1 MASSIYLINPAPGMA
16 TYFSAEVLAAN
27 GSPRLAYFAELVIA
41 TVAAFVPKDWNIT
54 LCDENI
60 DTVDFDS
67 EADFI
72 GITGKISQF
81 GRMQEIAAEFR
92 RRGKTVLIGGPYAS
106 LVPDKVR
113 PHCDILVRGEIEAI
127 APQLF
132 ADLERGQWQTE
143 YLGGQPDLRDSPT
156 PRWDL
161 YPNERAFAGV
171 VQTSR
176 GCPYRCEYCDVI
188 IYAGRKQRHK
198 TPQQVMRELDVLY
211 ALGYRSI
218 FLADDNLTANRR
230 QARELLSALRDWNQR
245 QTQGSVAFSTQL
257 SIEVANYP
265 EVLQLCAEAGL
276 CIAYI
281 GIETPNQAA
290 LKASKKSQNLR
301 GDLLEHIH
309 TLQAYGIRVIAG
321 AIIGFDEDGA
331 DSFEHYYDF
340 AQRSGIGIFSLGA
353 LVAPEAT
360 PLYERLQAAGR
371 LRENE
376 AQTAALVPWETNV
389 IHASLSAAELS
400 QGRRWLANRLYSPDA
415 MTERLLLFIDTFV
428 PHRYGEADDAA
439 PIRPITRHAQ
449 ALLARLPTL
458 GFGEQRMMRR
468 LTQALANKP
477 AAAQAVYDDLLTY
490 MQVRYVYES
499 AHFWEPALG
508 AMLSPQGLQ
517 TVNPERDY
525 SALFEAGYLGYG
537 KDSTLLAIFRRV
549 YQAEYPQTAKPYS
562 YISNTELRWMAES
575 FTQHGGQT
583 LVDIGCGHGGPGLWL
598 AREIGANLVGI
609 DSTASAI
616 AIAQQRISEFSL
628 TGQAR
633 FLLGDFCHTGLDSL
647 GYDGAISIDALVF
660 VADKSAAL
668 SEVNRI
674 LKKQALFIFTTWE
687 FPASTTWENHQ
698 TLLEKTG
705 FEVLRYIEPD
715 GWKQRQRQVYEGI
728 LAAKE
733 TLIQEMTETVAQA
746 WITDALSGLRDIEQA
761 RRIFVVARKKHDARR
776 AS

>member
-143 YLGGQPDLRDSPT
+143 YLGGQPDLRDSPM

-176 GCPYRCEYCDVI
+176 GCPYLCEYCDVI

-218 FLADDNLTANRR
+218 FIADDNLTANRR

-245 QTQGSVAFSTQL
+245 QTEGRVAFSTQL

-265 EVLQLCAEAGL
+265 EVLRLCAEAGL
-276 CIAYI
+276 CVAYI

-371 LRENE
+371 LREND
-376 AQTAALVPWETNV
+376 AQTALVPWETNV

-415 MTERLLLFIDTFV
+415 MTERLLLFIEQFV

-439 PIRPITRHAQ
+439 PIRPITRHVQ

-508 AMLSPQGLQ
+508 AMVSPQGLASAK
-517 TVNPERDY
+517 PDMDY
-525 SALFEAGYLGYG
+525 PALFNAGYAGYG
-537 KDSTLLAIFRRV
+537 KDGALLAIFRHA
-549 YQAEYPQTAKPYS
+549 YQAEYPEAAKPYS
-562 YISNTELRWMAES
+562 YISRTELCWITETFGAYAAERP
-575 FTQHGGQT
+575 
-583 LVDIGCGHGGPGLWL
+583 LVDIGCGHGGPGLWV
-598 AREIGANLVGI
+598 AREIGAHLIGV
-609 DSTASAI
+609 DSAATAI
-616 AIAQQRISEFSL
+616 AIANQRISEFGL
-628 TGQAR
+628 EGRAR
-633 FLLGDFCHTGLDSL
+633 FQVGDFCRTGLDSAAH
-647 GYDGAISIDALVF
+647 DGAISIDALVF
-660 VADKSAAL
+660 APDTLRAL
-668 SEVNRI
+668 SEVARV
-674 LKKQALFIFTTWE
+674 LKPNALFIFTTWE
-687 FPASTTWENHQ
+687 FVEPDAPQGHK
-698 TLLEKTG
+698 TLLEKAG
-705 FEVLRYIEPD
+705 FEVQRYTEPT
-715 GWKQRQRQVYEGI
+715 GWKMRQRQVYEGI
-728 LAAKE
+728 LEARDR
-733 TLIQEMTETVAQA
+733 LIEEMTEAVAQA
-746 WITDALSGLRDIEQA
+746 WITDASSGLRDIEQA
-761 RRIFVVARKKHDARR
+761 RRIFVVARKR
-776 AS
+776 